1 MDLIELTHPDDE
13 AAPRLPA
20 GVPLT
25 GAGQSPPEEEAAARV
40 DVEVRTPRP
49 AAAASPLLSALK
61 GRVQWSCNMVGWG
74 LSSAVLEA
82 ASRMRWLGSAQYNCA
97 AYSQVGVW

>member
-1 MDLIELTHPDDE
+1 MDLIELTHPDDGD
-13 AAPRLPA
+13 APRLPA
-20 GVPLT
+20 GAPVPD
-25 GAGQSPPEEEAAARV
+25 AAAAEGV
-40 DVEVRTPRP
+40 DVDVRTPRP
-49 AAAASPLLSALK
+49 AAPPSAALTLAGLR

-97 AYSQVGVW
+97 AYSQVRG